1 MSRLFKSLVLV
12 LKRRPLGEA
21 DEIVSLLSPDRGRFE
36 AAVRGSRR
44 SASPLVGRIEPFT
57 ELSGLF
63 ARGRSLDHLTQ
74 AEVHC
79 ARPALHRDLE
89 RLLLASYLVD
99 LVGGASPPGEP
110 CPELYGLLVQALD
123 NLQAAPTP
131 LLCRWVELRLA
142 DLLGYA
148 PQLEAC
154 ALCGASDPGWFSAE
168 SGGDR
173 LLELSRCQD
182 PGGHGPFPPPPA
194 PPCATCAIV
203 AWNRHSGYA
212 FPSRRRERSS
222 ARSSS
227 TCSITILRLCA
238 HARSCAVCWDRHED
252 PGNRSGQ
259 APGRPG
265 SF

>member
-1 MSRLFKSLVLV
+1 MSRLYKALVLV

-123 NLQAAPTP
+123 NLQSAPTP

-168 SGGDR
+168 SGGTVCWNCR
-173 LLELSRCQD
+173 GVRS
-182 PGGHGPFPPPPA
+182 PGGMALSPPA
-194 PPCATCAIV
+194 RAALRHLRDCRLESALRVRLPVQATREVERALFEHLQYHNPQ
-203 AWNRHSGYA
+203 ALR
-212 FPSRRRERSS
+212 SREVLRS
-222 ARSSS
+222 
-227 TCSITILRLCA
+227 LL
-238 HARSCAVCWDRHED
+238 
-252 PGNRSGQ
+252 GQ
-259 APGRPG
+259 A
-265 SF
+265 